1 METKVCSRC
10 ESEKPVSEYYSDRNK
25 KDGLCTMC
33 KPCKKLGN
41 KDSYIKHREAR
52 LNDVKRYSKLNKD
65 KIAELNKKYRE
76 ENREKIL
83 ERNKQYRET
92 NKDKIKELNKKYAA
106 ENSDKIMARYWKNR
120 ESNLENMKRWK
131 KANRP
136 HLSKYQQKYYKEREA
151 VDEIFRMRN
160 AVASTIYAAFKRKG
174 YGKNTKTFEILGCS
188 YEEFKEHIEA
198 QFEDWM
204 NWGNYGKYNGEPNY
218 GWDLDHIRP
227 SSLAESVEDIYT
239 LNHYTNFQPLCSYI
253 NRDVKIDKVDY

>member
-10 ESEKPVSEYYSDRNK
+10 ESEKPVSEYYSDKNK

-41 KDSYIKHREAR
+41 KQSRDNNKE
-52 LNDVKRYSKLNKD
+52 KLFEQK
-65 KIAELNKKYRE
+65 KKYRE
-76 ENREKIL
+76 QNKEAIAEKSKLRYKNNKEKIAEYSKL
-83 ERNKQYRET
+83 YRENNKDAIKERNK
-92 NKDKIKELNKKYAA
+92 KYSA
-106 ENSDKIMARYWKNR
+106 ENSDKIMARYWDNR
-120 ESNLENMKRWK
+120 DTNLENMKNWK
-131 KANRP
+131 KLNRER
-136 HLSKYQQKYYKEREA
+136 LSEYQRNYYKERKA
-151 VDEIFRMRN
+151 VDEIFKLRDNVRK
-160 AVASTIYAAFKRKG
+160 TIYSAFKRKG
-174 YGKNTKTFEILGCS
+174 YGKNTKTCEILGCS

-204 NWGNYGKYNGEPNY
+204 NWDNYGKYNGEPNY

-227 SSLAESVEDIYT
+227 SSLAESVEDIYM